1 MTDSPKKKSMPSPIQ
16 KMEQDAASNI
26 WTIWYASQYG
36 KLERVRSLLDR
47 KAVASIDVQEFRT
60 RWSPLHFACR
70 YGHSSL
76 VELFVARG
84 ANVDLQDWQGNTP
97 LHLAAGWG
105 NLQCVTLVLESG
117 ADVRQK
123 NIHGNTPLDLAVSLS
138 RKDHSRLLKDWKP
151 LGLSAEELVEY
162 RQHLIAN
169 DTTVKE
175 FERALAEEP
184 NPNIRLELQ
193 ALHFKRQC
201 FGVSHFGLLGT
212 YSKLVNLYRFTIS
225 KVP

>member
-1 MTDSPKKKSMPSPIQ
+1 MWIYKTGKGTRLC
-16 KMEQDAASNI
+16 I
-26 WTIWYASQYG
+26 W
-36 KLERVRSLLDR
+36 LLGR
-47 KAVASIDVQEFRT
+47 
-60 RWSPLHFACR
+60 
-70 YGHSSL
+70 
-76 VELFVARG
+76 
-84 ANVDLQDWQGNTP
+84 
-97 LHLAAGWG
+97 

-184 NPNIRLELQ
+184 NPNI
-193 ALHFKRQC
+193 
-201 FGVSHFGLLGT
+201 
-212 YSKLVNLYRFTIS
+212 
-225 KVP
+225 